1 VNETPEQWAERMLSA
16 AFDDPTGASF
26 AYAELAAV
34 KSRSAL
40 THGTT

>member
-1 VNETPEQWAERMLSA
+1 MNETPEQWAERMLSA